1 MTAGLGIT
9 GFTVKTYNE
18 IVTELETSFKGV
30 FGDNIDLS
38 AQGPIGQII
47 SILAEREADVWDAAQ
62 EVYSSF
68 DPDQATG
75 SALDAL
81 AALTGTLREAATHS
95 TVTVTCTGTAGAT
108 IPAGTKFSTTGTAV
122 QFETLAAATFD
133 GTFVTCTVD
142 CQSVDTGPLVALAG
156 TLTVIDTPVDGL
168 TSVTNALDAVLGS
181 NVETD
186 AELRSRR
193 EDEIRT
199 TDTGALEAIRAAVLA
214 AGSSAVD
221 QCVVFENITDATDAD
236 NIPPHAINVV
246 VDPGT
251 ATDAQIAAAI
261 FGSVAAGIATYG
273 TDKSATV
280 TDTQG
285 VNHTILWD
293 EADQK
298 LCYVAATIT
307 YDADHWPVD
316 GTTQAQTLIL
326 AYEASTLVMGKDLVG
341 RALGAEI
348 FKGVEGVLDCVV
360 LVGTVNPPLSASVSI
375 GLREIAA
382 LDSSRITITA
392 SAGTP

>member
-1 MTAGLGIT
+1 MTAGLSAT

-18 IVTELETSFKGV
+18 IVTELETAFKGV

-47 SILAEREADVWDAAQ
+47 AILAEREADVWDAAQ

-75 SALDAL
+75 AALDAL

-95 TVTVTCTGTAGAT
+95 TVTVTCTGTAGST

-122 QFETLAAATFD
+122 QFETLADATFD

-181 NVETD
+181 DVETD
-186 AELRSRR
+186 AALRSRR

-199 TDTGALEAIRAAVLA
+199 SGQGSLEAIREAVLA
-214 AGSSAVD
+214 VDGVD
-221 QCVVFENITDATDAD
+221 QCSVFENVSMITDGDG
-236 NIPPHAINVV
+236 IPAKAVNVV

-251 ATDAQIAAAI
+251 ATNAAIAAAI
-261 FGSVAAGIATYG
+261 FASVAAGIETHG
-273 TDKSATV
+273 TSHSVTV

-285 VNHTILWD
+285 TTHTIEFD
-293 EADQK
+293 DATQVP
-298 LCYVAATIT
+298 CYVAATIT
-307 YDADHWPVD
+307 YDATHWPVD
-316 GTTQAQTLIL
+316 GSTQAQDLIL
-326 AYEASTLVMGKDLVG
+326 AYEADTLVMGKDLVG

-360 LVGTVNPPLSASVSI
+360 LVGTTNPPLSASVTI
-375 GLREIAA
+375 GLRQIAA
-382 LDSSRITITA
+382 LDSSRITISA